1 MNISP
6 PEKPTGTLQ
15 PDANELVFNRA
26 SSMPTTPQPPVQHNI
41 ASAQRP
47 NTHPIQ
53 PIRNLPQNN
62 ASIPTPRRS
71 ERILNRLG
79 GHVLLVTITKD
90 PQTVKEA
97 LNGQYAAEWTAAMKA
112 EIDSLVANGTWILV
126 DKPRGINLVTN
137 KWVFRVKLN
146 SKGEIDKFK
155 ARLVVRGFTQKY
167 GVDFVDTYSPV
178 IKQSTVRLL
187 LFIALYLDIELI
199 HGDIPAAY
207 VKATMDR
214 AIYMEIPH
222 GIEGDPKTQ
231 ALLLK
236 KSLYGLKQSGR
247 LWHTEIDTTLL
258 SFGYRRSKLD
268 PCLYHWSSNGK
279 MSLCGLYVDDLLLL
293 STCPTFYESA
303 MTTLKSRY
311 DIKWL
316 GPVKHCLGVNI
327 HRNDSCYV
335 LEQTRFIDELLE
347 THKFN
352 DCHPQST
359 PIATNHMYFENGPDS
374 SLPTTLFREIVGSL
388 QWLAGTTRP
397 DIAFATNMIARH
409 MHRPTVHHERGIKRI
424 LRYLKGTRHYGL
436 KLSVSPGTQLVA
448 DAAFLRLE
456 IVPSHGVQ
464 NSRVSLHYQP
474 WRQS

>member
-1 MNISP
+1 MIRTLMDMARAMLFSCDIATTFWSHAVQYAAYIRNYVGTRSNADSRSPLEVLTQKAPRISHILEFGSICTVRVHPTHTGIVRRAEVGRILGINATTKAYDVWIPRLTKILTTKDVMNISP

-41 ASAQRP
+41 ARAQRP

-155 ARLVVRGFTQKY
+155 ARLVARGFTQKY

-199 HGDIPAAY
+199 HGAIPAAY

-236 KSLYGLKQSGR
+236 KSLYGLNQSGR

-268 PCLYHWSSNGK
+268 PCLYQSNLPCEK
-279 MSLCGLYVDDLLLL
+279 
-293 STCPTFYESA
+293 
-303 MTTLKSRY
+303 
-311 DIKWL
+311 
-316 GPVKHCLGVNI
+316 PV
-327 HRNDSCYV
+327 S
-335 LEQTRFIDELLE
+335 
-347 THKFN
+347 
-352 DCHPQST
+352 
-359 PIATNHMYFENGPDS
+359 
-374 SLPTTLFREIVGSL
+374 
-388 QWLAGTTRP
+388 
-397 DIAFATNMIARH
+397 
-409 MHRPTVHHERGIKRI
+409 
-424 LRYLKGTRHYGL
+424 
-436 KLSVSPGTQLVA
+436 
-448 DAAFLRLE
+448 
-456 IVPSHGVQ
+456 
-464 NSRVSLHYQP
+464 
-474 WRQS
+474 